1 MQSKVFSKLHTFEL
15 RNNEIY
21 NELNY
26 KDELVSIESLYEHL
40 YNIILENNFNTF
52 VLKEIYTNGYKDEFL
67 LILSLISIFL
77 GILVIT
83 SKNPIISV
91 LFLIGLFMSISF
103 YLMFL
108 GLNFLGISYL
118 LVYIGAVSILFLFI
132 LMLINVRVSELLSDT
147 YNSIILS
154 ILITMYF
161 GFTINQIMPYSIS
174 GSNNIYNIK
183 PINESSVD
191 ILTQGKENKNEIFYT
206 SFETWDDNLSS
217 ISNINSIGNVLY
229 TNYSIWLILTSII
242 LLLAMV
248 GCIIITIKQK

>member
-1 MQSKVFSKLHTFEL
+1 MTKFDNIYNSYVFSE
-15 RNNEIY
+15 Y
-21 NELNY
+21 
-26 KDELVSIESLYEHL
+26 
-40 YNIILENNFNTF
+40 
-52 VLKEIYTNGYKDEFL
+52 YTNGFKDEFL
-67 LILSLISIFL
+67 LILSLISIIL

-154 ILITMYF
+154 VLITLYF
-161 GFTINQIMPYSIS
+161 STTLNQTTPFSIS
-174 GSNNIYNIK
+174 GNNYKDNK
-183 PINESSVD
+183 EGNLFNVD
-191 ILTQGKENKNEIFYT
+191 IFELSNSDRNDVSYVSYESWDSNLTN
-206 SFETWDDNLSS
+206 
-217 ISNINSIGNVLY
+217 ISYITGIGNVLY
-229 TNYSIWLILTSII
+229 TNYSIWLILTSVI

-248 GCIIITIKQK
+248 GCIIITIRQK